1 LDPKPIEIFADSE
14 SDCGYTGGVN
24 YHDFDSDSDEYEPGT
39 DEDWSDSDDSLVEFE
54 GDELEN
60 NLRELREELDALAAP
75 SKYDLITGAKTNQEW
90 KGAEKKRR
98 LGYTGNSQRT
108 KQRHA
113 KAAREREIIQ
123 KKAKD
128 SCAHSYSCQC
138 DLY

>member
-1 LDPKPIEIFADSE
+1 
-14 SDCGYTGGVN
+14 
-24 YHDFDSDSDEYEPGT
+24 
-39 DEDWSDSDDSLVEFE
+39 
-54 GDELEN
+54 
-60 NLRELREELDALAAP
+60 LREELDALAAP

-90 KGAEKKRR
+90 KGAETKRR

-113 KAAREREIIQ
+113 KAAQEREIIQ